1 MITSK
6 SLTMI
11 VNMIPSESKFESNF
25 HHGDEIKTMANCT
38 PSVAFL
44 RYGYIPG

>member
-6 SLTMI
+6 NLTLI
-11 VNMIPSESKFESNF
+11 VNVIPSESKFESNF
-25 HHGDEIKTMANCT
+25 HHGDEIKTMTNCT
-38 PSVAFL
+38 PTVAFL